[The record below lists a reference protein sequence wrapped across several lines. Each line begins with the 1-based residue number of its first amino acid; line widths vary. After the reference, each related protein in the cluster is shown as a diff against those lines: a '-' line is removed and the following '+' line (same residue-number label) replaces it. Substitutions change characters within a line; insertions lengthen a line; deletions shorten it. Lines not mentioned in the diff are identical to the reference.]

1 MKTSQYPRART
12 ENLVIN
18 DLPDETL
25 VYDLNSNEAHCLNST
40 AAFVWKNCDG
50 TNSSADISGMIAKK
64 FGSQVPDDFVWL
76 ALDQLN
82 QNGLLA
88 DDIGIAKQN
97 RREVI
102 KKIGLASV
110 VALPIIASM
119 VAPKSALAA
128 VSCACVAPGDCAT
141 QSGCASTTNCNGLG
155 ICAP

>member
-1 MKTSQYPRART
+1 MKTSPNPKART

-25 VYDLNSNEAHCLNST
+25 VYDLNSNEAHCLNNT

-50 TNSSADISGMIAKK
+50 TNSPSDISAMIAKE
-64 FGSQVPDDFVWL
+64 FGAQVPDDFVWL

-82 QNGLLA
+82 SNGLLTENT
-88 DDIGIAKQN
+88 GVAKQN

-110 VALPIIASM
+110 IALPIIASM
-119 VAPKSALAA
+119 AAPKSALAA
-128 VSCACVAPGDCAT
+128 TSCACVNPGACLT
-141 QSGCASTTNCNGLG
+141 QTACPSTTNCNGSG

>member
-1 MKTSQYPRART
+1 MTSLNPKART

-25 VYDLNSNEAHCLNST
+25 VYDLSSNEAHCLNKT

-50 TNSSADISGMIAKK
+50 TKTAGDISGLIAKE
-64 FGSQVPDDFVWL
+64 FGSHVPDDFVWL

-88 DDIGIAKQN
+88 DGSGVVKQN

-128 VSCACVAPGDCAT
+128 VSCACLNPGDCPA
-141 QSGCASTTNCNGLG
+141 QTTCPNTMNCNGVG
-155 ICAP
+155 RCAP